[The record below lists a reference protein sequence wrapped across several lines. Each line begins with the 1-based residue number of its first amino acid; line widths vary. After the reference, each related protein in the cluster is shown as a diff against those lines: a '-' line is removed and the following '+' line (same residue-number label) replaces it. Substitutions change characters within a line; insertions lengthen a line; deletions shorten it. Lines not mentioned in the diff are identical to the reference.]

1 MNKKQKI
8 MLIRI
13 LTAAALLAVLHVL
26 PVTGWMRFGLYLIPY
41 LIAGYDILR
50 KALKGIQNRQV
61 FDENF
66 LMAVATV
73 RAPQLPG
80 PAAQRA
86 ALGSGCLTAPC

>member
-50 KALKGIQNRQV
+50 KALK
-61 FDENF
+61 
-66 LMAVATV
+66 A
-73 RAPQLPG
+73 
-80 PAAQRA
+80 
-86 ALGSGCLTAPC
+86 SKTARCSTRTS

>member
-8 MLIRI
+8 MQIRI

-50 KALKGIQNRQV
+50 KAL
-61 FDENF
+61 
-66 LMAVATV
+66 
-73 RAPQLPG
+73 
-80 PAAQRA
+80 
-86 ALGSGCLTAPC
+86 